1 MADISPSVLD
11 GISSLVAPETIN
23 YVCLVEYEHNS
34 QLISWYLAMG
44 RTSFYFISKPLT
56 EFLDPP
62 VPYSRIH
69 ECRLAAS

>member
-23 YVCLVEYEHNS
+23 YVCLVEYEHNA
-34 QLISWYLAMG
+34 WYLAMG
-44 RTSFYFISKPLT
+44 RTSFYFISKSLK
-56 EFLDPP
+56 EYLDPP